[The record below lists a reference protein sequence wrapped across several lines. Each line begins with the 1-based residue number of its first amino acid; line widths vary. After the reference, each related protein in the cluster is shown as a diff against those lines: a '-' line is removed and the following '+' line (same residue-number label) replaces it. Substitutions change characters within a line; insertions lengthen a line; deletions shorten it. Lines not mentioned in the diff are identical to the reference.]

1 MQSCRA
7 QSIICFFLGFE
18 TWNIFGQF
26 KQNLQ
31 LITKKEGVNKNKVMQ
46 EV

>member
-7 QSIICFFLGFE
+7 RSVICFYLGFE
-18 TWNIFGQF
+18 TLNHFGQF

-31 LITKKEGVNKNKVMQ
+31 LNTKKEGVDKNKVMQ